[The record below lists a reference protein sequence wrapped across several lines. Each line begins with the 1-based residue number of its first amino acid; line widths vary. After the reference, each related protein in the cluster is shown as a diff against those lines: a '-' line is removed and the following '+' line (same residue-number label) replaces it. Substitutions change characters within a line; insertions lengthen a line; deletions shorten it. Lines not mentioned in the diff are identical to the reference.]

1 MDKRES
7 HCRYLPYMY
16 ISLFGLHPPFTRSRI
31 VPGFPHRNR
40 CSRTRQ
46 VTVHPHRNC
55 ARCSHSIS
63 RSNLHPPFTR
73 SCIVPGFP
81 HHNRRSRTLSYLSP
95 ARSGFPHRNC
105 ARRKRATHS
114 PVGQIYTRR
123 LPALVRNSSTQ
134 RANGFAAP

>member
-1 MDKRES
+1 MHEWINENPTVAIYYICIEVCLVYSR
-7 HCRYLPYMY
+7 RLPVHL
-16 ISLFGLHPPFTRSRI
+16 ISAVHEWINEIPT
-31 VPGFPHRNR
+31 VPIYY
-40 CSRTRQ
+40 
-46 VTVHPHRNC
+46 
-55 ARCSHSIS
+55 IS